1 MSRVKL
7 CLVGGFLGSGKTT
20 AIAEAAKYLSNA
32 KKKVGV
38 ITNDQGIQQVDS
50 LFIKSHNIPSE
61 EVSGGCFCCNYGDLE
76 ESIQNLI
83 VSDSSDIIFAESVG
97 SCTDL
102 AATVINPFV
111 SFNSDKYEINLSVF
125 ADARLLIQF
134 LKKERG
140 IFYDNVNY
148 IYKKQLEE
156 AEIIVVNKVDL
167 LNEEQL
173 ALAKELTAAK
183 YGNKIIHYQNFLSKE
198 SVIEW
203 IQLITNNFHNS
214 SLRSTLELNYDI
226 YGAGEAELAWL
237 DEEIGIATKNK
248 SAIASAYLLMN
259 TIYTKLTEHGYSIG
273 HLKFLMDDGKTQRKI
288 SFNSIAV
295 DTDACAFNDIE
306 TDRVILLINARVQV
320 SPGIL
325 QQVVSDSIIE
335 TEHLA
340 SCKIIE
346 NNLSAFKPGYPKPTH
361 RISGQNAKLAVH
373 NIQQS

>member
-183 YGNKIIHYQNFLSKE
+183 YGNKIIHYQNSLSKE

-226 YGAGEAELAWL
+226 YGVGEAELAWL

>member
-83 VSDSSDIIFAESVG
+83 VSDRSDIIFAESVG

-102 AATVINPFV
+102 AATVINPLL
-111 SFNSDKYEINLSVF
+111 SFNAGKYEIVLSVF

-183 YGNKIIHYQNFLSKE
+183 YGNKIIHYQNSLSKE

-325 QQVVSDSIIE
+325 QQIVSNAIIE
-335 TEHLA
+335 TESLA

-346 NNLSAFKPGYPKPTH
+346 NNLSAFKPVYPKPTH
-361 RISGQNAKLAVH
+361 RIVG
-373 NIQQS
+373 